1 MSLINWILAGIALGL
16 IVGALIKVLSNK
28 KEK

>member
-1 MSLINWILAGIALGL
+1 MSLINWILVGIVLGL
-16 IVGALIKVLSNK
+16 LIGALIKVLSNK